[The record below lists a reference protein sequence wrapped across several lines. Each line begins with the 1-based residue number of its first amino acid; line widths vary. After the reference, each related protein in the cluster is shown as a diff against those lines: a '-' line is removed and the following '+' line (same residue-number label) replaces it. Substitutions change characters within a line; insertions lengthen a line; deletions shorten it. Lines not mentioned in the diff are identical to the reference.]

1 MQLDKMMLLKMKEE
15 SDLVVVSW
23 RKCSWT
29 RCAVDDEH
37 DVRESDLV
45 VVSWRKCSWTR

>member
-1 MQLDKMMLLKMKEE
+1 MEQRRGIPFCSKLEEMQLLQGN
-15 SDLVVVSW
+15 
-23 RKCSWT
+23 
-29 RCAVDDEH
+29 AVDDEH